1 MANRALYKNDLQFVL
16 VVSKI
21 KPAFSLFTA
30 DTVVNLYVNHQIK
43 KKQMKFGVFL
53 FLILLTGFGAFAQ
66 HSNAGRTNLKEA
78 VSAFEQKDY
87 AAACRYFDSLYHRYP
102 GEPIYNYYHGL
113 CLLYNEG
120 AYEEALKVLRF
131 AATQKVPSDI
141 YYHLADAYL
150 HTFQFEAALK
160 SLEKFEL
167 LAADREL
174 ALYDLVNAKN
184 TLQNALYLT
193 SDFQTAPVEYKESN
207 SRDAFF
213 TSYKTEDFDG
223 RLVKNPV
230 FIVQKL
236 DSTRQHQDF
245 LVFIPDK
252 IEQGEVL
259 YFSMEHPGRGDRDI
273 YRITKM
279 NDTLWS
285 QPENMGMTINTSFD
299 EDFPFMHFDGNTL
312 FFASKGHYSMGGYDV
327 YRSSW
332 SWSENTW
339 SDPENIGFPVNSPF
353 DDFLF
358 MSEPGRRYAF
368 FSSNRFCEKNEARVF
383 KVRNKREEAYTGVSD
398 PGKLKEIAELNVN
411 VIKRGE
417 THKQVKKEE
426 KSYSVSSYAN
436 GETFLEKRR
445 YDSLVQHAVNCQMK
459 SDSLRWELQDTRK
472 LYDPRLNAEEK
483 NRITSKILT
492 LEEKIYE
499 YQKKSDE
506 CYQKAR
512 EIEQDYLAANK
523 SQLVDYGRNSQQ
535 EIKKENSSNEQTI
548 NREEKVRIQSSKGGS
563 KAFVPQKLTLKNS
576 VESEEAKEYYIGLQV
591 KNTTGKININEELPG
606 GVVYMLQ
613 LGAFSRTLGAET
625 FKGLLPLTGRKEAGS
640 RITKYY
646 AGRFAHLEDAKEA
659 VPKARSAGFRDA
671 FVVAFY
677 DGKPISPKK
686 AVKYEGSFIPFQAEE
701 ASEEKSEMKSGIY
714 FEIHLSVPV
723 TDSSALKLAR
733 EFEVER
739 IRKEE
744 KKLDDLHIFYFR
756 YFTNYE
762 EAWEIKQSLE
772 KQMKLTAEIHAFF
785 SKSPVPLDMVK
796 TDSASN
802 P

>member
-1 MANRALYKNDLQFVL
+1 
-16 VVSKI
+16 
-21 KPAFSLFTA
+21 
-30 DTVVNLYVNHQIK
+30 
-43 KKQMKFGVFL
+43 MKSGVFL

-66 HSNAGRTNLKEA
+66 QGNTGRTNLKEA
-78 VSAFEQKDY
+78 VSAFERKDY
-87 AAACRYFDSLYHRYP
+87 AASCRYFDSLYHRYP

-150 HTFQFEAALK
+150 HTFQFEAALE

-167 LAADREL
+167 LASDREL
-174 ALYDLVNAKN
+174 ALYDLVNAKY
-184 TLQNALYLT
+184 TLQNALYHT

-207 SRDAFF
+207 SKEAFY
-213 TSYKTEDFDG
+213 TSYKMEDFDG
-223 RLVKNPV
+223 KLVKNPM

-236 DSTRQHQDF
+236 DSTQQHQDF

-259 YFSMEHPGRGDRDI
+259 YFSMEHPGRGDQDI

-285 QPENMGMTINTSFD
+285 EPENMGMPINTSFD

-332 SWSENTW
+332 NWSENNW
-339 SDPENIGFPVNSPF
+339 SEPENMGFPVNSPF

-368 FSSNRFCEKNEARVF
+368 FSSNRFCDKNKAMVF
-383 KVRNKREEAYTGVSD
+383 KVRNKRQEVYTGVSD
-398 PGKLKEIAELNVN
+398 PGKLKEIAKLNVD

-417 THKQVKKEE
+417 AHKQVKKEE
-426 KSYSVSSYAN
+426 KSYSMSSYAKD
-436 GETFLEKRR
+436 GTFLEKRR
-445 YDSLVQHAVNCQMK
+445 YDSLVQQAVDCQMK

-483 NRITSKILT
+483 NRITSKILA

-512 EIEQDYLAANK
+512 EIEQNYLAANK
-523 SQLVDYGRNSQQ
+523 NQIVDYGRRSQD
-535 EIKKENSSNEQTI
+535 EIKKENSSKEQTI
-548 NREEKVRIQSSKGGS
+548 NREEKVRIQASKGSSKVY
-563 KAFVPQKLTLKNS
+563 APQKLSLENS
-576 VESEEAKEYYIGLQV
+576 VESEEAKEYYTGLQV
-591 KNTTGKININEELPG
+591 KNTTGKISINEDLPG

-613 LGAFSRTLGAET
+613 LGAFSRTLGPET
-625 FKGLLPLTGRKEAGS
+625 FKGLFPVAGRKETGS

-677 DGKPISPKK
+677 EGNPISPKN
-686 AVKYEGSFIPFQAEE
+686 AVKYEGSFIPFQKKQEAEG
-701 ASEEKSEMKSGIY
+701 KSEMEPGIF
-714 FEIHLSVPV
+714 FEIHLQVPV
-723 TDSSALKLAR
+723 ADSSAMKIVR
-733 EFEVER
+733 EFEMEGV
-739 IRKEE
+739 RKEE
-744 KKLDDLHIFYFR
+744 RKLEGQNIFYFR
-756 YFTNYE
+756 YFTDYE
-762 EAWEIKQSLE
+762 KAWE
-772 KQMKLTAEIHAFF
+772 MKLALDKQLNLNVEIHAFF
-785 SKSPVPLDMVK
+785 SKSPVPLDAVK
-796 TDSASN
+796 TDSVGT